1 MPSIDKSLLLQL
13 NDDYKD
19 YPNFIETGTYFGET
33 IMNMEPLF
41 SNLYTIEINPYFYNN
56 CKNNYN
62 GNKIHFFLGD
72 SSDELKHILQTIKGK
87 TIFFLDGHWSA
98 ANTGRGKKDC
108 PLLEELDNINLY
120 HKDGAI
126 IIVDDVRLFGKGP
139 NTSGEVC
146 NWEDISIT
154 KVLEKIYTR
163 MSRLYYLP
171 SELCENDRL
180 IIHVNPL

>member
-13 NDDYKD
+13 NDDYKN
-19 YPNFIETGTYFGET
+19 YPNFIETGTYLGGT

-41 SNLYTIEINPYFYNN
+41 SNLYTIEIKPDFYNY

-62 GNKIHFFLGD
+62 GNKIHFLLGD
-72 SSDELKHILQTIKGK
+72 SSDELKYILQNIKGK
-87 TIFFLDGHWSA
+87 SIFFLDGHWSA
-98 ANTGRGKKDC
+98 DNTGRGKKDC

-120 HKDGAI
+120 HKDAAI

-139 NTSGEVC
+139 NVCNEVC

-154 KVLEKIYTR
+154 KVLEKISKR
-163 MSRLYYLP
+163 MSQLYYLP
-171 SELCENDRL
+171 SKMSAVDRL